1 MLPLVKSATMY
12 HLNESSNENYP
23 VALMAN
29 GQTDTLPVT
38 NGHHNGKEEVTLFL
52 SREMLAFNSETTGS
66 LISDRFLDE
75 DYDGLDED
83 EDQLFSLRPIR
94 DEWRQLFDKYDP
106 EGFGEIPLDDF
117 EVALETRDFLEAI
130 SPGKLI
136 ILQDKAVQFR
146 EMGISAVTFQDFVN
160 TLSGKRTLSFK
171 CAMHCRHRQI
181 VA

>member
-1 MLPLVKSATMY
+1 MEPL
-12 HLNESSNENYP
+12 
-23 VALMAN
+23 
-29 GQTDTLPVT
+29 DC
-38 NGHHNGKEEVTLFL
+38 
-52 SREMLAFNSETTGS
+52 
-66 LISDRFLDE
+66 ICRFLDE

-136 ILQDKAVQFR
+136 ILQVNLMFTLWCQLEDMFHL
-146 EMGISAVTFQDFVN
+146 IVTPQCIEKV
-160 TLSGKRTLSFK
+160 TI
-171 CAMHCRHRQI
+171 Q
-181 VA
+181 

>member
-1 MLPLVKSATMY
+1 MPKKTVQTKPLSHPLSFVF
-12 HLNESSNENYP
+12 
-23 VALMAN
+23 LMEPL
-29 GQTDTLPVT
+29 DC
-38 NGHHNGKEEVTLFL
+38 
-52 SREMLAFNSETTGS
+52 
-66 LISDRFLDE
+66 ICRFLDE

-136 ILQDKAVQFR
+136 ILQ
-146 EMGISAVTFQDFVN
+146 VN
-160 TLSGKRTLSFK
+160 LMFTYFYKEVRK
-171 CAMHCRHRQI
+171 KK
-181 VA
+181 

>member
-1 MLPLVKSATMY
+1 MEPL
-12 HLNESSNENYP
+12 
-23 VALMAN
+23 
-29 GQTDTLPVT
+29 DC
-38 NGHHNGKEEVTLFL
+38 
-52 SREMLAFNSETTGS
+52 
-66 LISDRFLDE
+66 ICRFLDE

-136 ILQDKAVQFR
+136 ILQVNLMFTSTRKLKSKKCIYYVLQFSNR
-146 EMGISAVTFQDFVN
+146 
-160 TLSGKRTLSFK
+160 
-171 CAMHCRHRQI
+171 
-181 VA
+181 

>member
-1 MLPLVKSATMY
+1 MEPL
-12 HLNESSNENYP
+12 
-23 VALMAN
+23 
-29 GQTDTLPVT
+29 DC
-38 NGHHNGKEEVTLFL
+38 
-52 SREMLAFNSETTGS
+52 
-66 LISDRFLDE
+66 ICRFLDE

-136 ILQDKAVQFR
+136 ILQVNLMITYFYKEVRKQKVHLLFFLQFSNR
-146 EMGISAVTFQDFVN
+146 WWMPNSIFATPKIDQN
-160 TLSGKRTLSFK
+160 LSFL
-171 CAMHCRHRQI
+171 AVFFLYI
-181 VA
+181 VLEVLREVLLLGAVWIVLLSPFSYMGKTFDDMYHLFSIFVSITG

>member
-1 MLPLVKSATMY
+1 MEPL
-12 HLNESSNENYP
+12 
-23 VALMAN
+23 
-29 GQTDTLPVT
+29 DC
-38 NGHHNGKEEVTLFL
+38 
-52 SREMLAFNSETTGS
+52 
-66 LISDRFLDE
+66 ICRFLDE

-136 ILQDKAVQFR
+136 ILQVNLMFTFR
-146 EMGISAVTFQDFVN
+146 RKLESKKCIYYFSTILQSLMNAQLNFCN
-160 TLSGKRTLSFK
+160 TKMTKNFHFSLGFFPLVFEVLREADYLDALLGT
-171 CAMHCRHRQI
+171 
-181 VA
+181 V

>member
-1 MLPLVKSATMY
+1 MEPL
-12 HLNESSNENYP
+12 
-23 VALMAN
+23 
-29 GQTDTLPVT
+29 DC
-38 NGHHNGKEEVTLFL
+38 
-52 SREMLAFNSETTGS
+52 
-66 LISDRFLDE
+66 ICRFLDE

-136 ILQDKAVQFR
+136 ILQVNLMFTLWCQLEDMFQLIGTPQGIERVMVQIKVTPQFFEKYSVKYKA
-146 EMGISAVTFQDFVN
+146 
-160 TLSGKRTLSFK
+160 
-171 CAMHCRHRQI
+171 
-181 VA
+181 